1 MRKNGRTSWARIHLA
16 ATDGV
21 RRVRSRKAA
30 NRAAR
35 IQARKREIHWMLVSD
50 AASKTLPTGQ

>member
-35 IQARKREIHWMLVSD
+35 IQARKREIH
-50 AASKTLPTGQ
+50 